1 MSPLNT
7 FMMQLLEEQRARG
20 ALDEQEKELSPCAS
34 NSHADDESD
43 QHESPSSSQMSLDL
57 EGLSVTITD
66 DNARIH
72 SSTPVGPSSPAT
84 FHSAFHYDQ
93 PRSQRNTTTIAIPKW
108 CPNRWDSASAS
119 APPAPSRPVRMLSND
134 SYTTSPIT
142 AFPQR
147 KHPGTQQLVSST
159 KNVSPPQDTVQRGFQ
174 RIMIV

>member
-20 ALDEQEKELSPCAS
+20 ALDEQEEELSLCAPN

-43 QHESPSSSQMSLDL
+43 QHESSSSSQMSLDL

-72 SSTPVGPSSPAT
+72 SSTPVRPSFPAT
-84 FHSAFHYDQ
+84 FHYDH
-93 PRSQRNTTTIAIPKW
+93 PRSQRNTTTMAIPKW

-142 AFPQR
+142 TFPQR
-147 KHPGTQQLVSST
+147 NHPGTQQLASST
-159 KNVSPPQDTVQRGFQ
+159 KNVSSQDTVKRGFQ

>member
-72 SSTPVGPSSPAT
+72 SSTPVRPSFPAT
-84 FHSAFHYDQ
+84 FHYDH
-93 PRSQRNTTTIAIPKW
+93 PRSQRNTTTMAIPKW

-142 AFPQR
+142 TFPQR
-147 KHPGTQQLVSST
+147 NHPGTQQLASST
-159 KNVSPPQDTVQRGFQ
+159 KNVSSQDTVKRGFQ